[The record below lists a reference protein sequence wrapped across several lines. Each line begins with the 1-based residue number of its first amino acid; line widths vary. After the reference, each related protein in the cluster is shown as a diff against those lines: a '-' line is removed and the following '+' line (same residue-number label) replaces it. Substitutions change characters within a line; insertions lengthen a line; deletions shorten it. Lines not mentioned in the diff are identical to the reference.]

1 MIHHYPSIFVFLTEF
16 DKFSKFDPEFGE
28 FKPQKD

>member
-1 MIHHYPSIFVFLTEF
+1 MIHRFLESLTEF